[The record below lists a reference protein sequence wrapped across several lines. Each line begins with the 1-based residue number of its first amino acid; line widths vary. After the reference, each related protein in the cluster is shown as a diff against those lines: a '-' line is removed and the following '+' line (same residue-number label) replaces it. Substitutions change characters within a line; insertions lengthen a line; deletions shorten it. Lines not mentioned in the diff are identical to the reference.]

1 MAAPVSSNYS
11 VAEGQPIYAGKHR
24 SGFPRGAQ
32 LGAVVAGGGFN
43 NNASLFAGGAVL
55 GGVSASGTMQG
66 AGNVYVGIWGQ
77 SNAVGRAKRADIYT
91 SPLSSDAG
99 LATFDGGTFSR
110 VWIWTGSA
118 FSQLQGSNNGSLVG
132 DFGPEFGLAVRWMR
146 ETSSGNLYLQ
156 KEAESGVS
164 ISYFAPAA
172 GTGIAAFSRTAA
184 AVAWLVANGHQ
195 LSAKGWL
202 WVQGEADAGAT
213 QGTYQTALQ
222 EIVDAMLAGTQ
233 MDAGSISVLT
243 QMRVGS
249 GAYGAGVAAAKD
261 AIAAASPSIVK
272 TISMVYDDGFHANGR
287 GQVQLG
293 YDAFEKLFGA
303 SHIAT

>member
-1 MAAPVSSNYS
+1 MSVS
-11 VAEGQPIYAGKHR
+11 
-24 SGFPRGAQ
+24 
-32 LGAVVAGGGFN
+32 
-43 NNASLFAGGAVL
+43 
-55 GGVSASGTMQG
+55 
-66 AGNVYVGIWGQ
+66 GNVYVGIWGQ

-91 SPLSSDAG
+91 SPLSSDPG

-110 VWIWTGSA
+110 VWIWTGSSFA
-118 FSQLQGSNNGSLVG
+118 QLQGSNNQSLVG

-164 ISYFAPAA
+164 ISYFAPAS
-172 GTGIAAFSRTAA
+172 GTGIAAFSRTAS
-184 AVAWLVANGHQ
+184 AVAWLAANGHQ

-202 WVQGEADAGAT
+202 WVQGEADAGVA
-213 QGTYQTALQ
+213 QATYQAALQ
-222 EIVDAMLAGTQ
+222 EIVDALLAGTQ
-233 MDAGSISVLT
+233 MDVGSISVLT
-243 QMRVGS
+243 QMRVGAS
-249 GAYGAGVAAAKD
+249 TYAVGVADAKA
-261 AIAAASPSIVK
+261 AIAAASPSIIK
-272 TISMVYDDGFHANGR
+272 TISIAYDDGVHAGGR